1 MPMNGKGEAVRKFLA
16 IAVSSLALVSPVHA
30 QQEGEVAPVL
40 LSSNPALPTFTPQ
53 TVRPGRD
60 RFNNTPSLT
69 LDGLVETIKTNSTF
83 RKNLSK
89 HFAIPEERL
98 VEFVQDALVPQVL
111 PADSRVQNYGVTK
124 SGLIYHKNTTLKKGT
139 RVWGLRDGTPILK
152 WDCSNPLLMKLP
164 VVKKRPTTPTPVG
177 LWKEKGIVP
186 PETSLLPPTELT
198 APVGITLAMESPS
211 EPPFTPPGP
220 PTPPTPSNTPTPPP
234 SKITIARSGLPLLP
248 IAGAVGLVVRSKG
261 GPGPS
266 NVPEPATIALF
277 GLGALGLLAR
287 RRR

>member
-1 MPMNGKGEAVRKFLA
+1 MRTNGKGEVVRNFLV
-16 IAVSSLALVSPVHA
+16 IAVSSLALVSSVHA
-30 QQEGEVAPVL
+30 QEEREVSPVL
-40 LSSNPALPTFTPQ
+40 LSSSPTLPAFTPQ
-53 TVRPGRD
+53 AVRPGRD

-69 LDGLVETIKTNSTF
+69 LDGLVETLKTNKTF

-89 HFAIPEERL
+89 HFDIPEERL
-98 VEFVQDALVPQVL
+98 VDFVQDALIPQVL
-111 PADSRVQNYGVTK
+111 ATDAKVQNYGVTK
-124 SGLIYHKNTTLKKGT
+124 TGQIYHKNTTLKKGT

-177 LWKEKGIVP
+177 LWKERGIVP
-186 PETSLLPPTELT
+186 PETSLLPPTELS
-198 APVGITLAMESPS
+198 APVGITLAMENPAEPPFIPS
-211 EPPFTPPGP
+211 EPPL
-220 PTPPTPSNTPTPPP
+220 TPTLPPKTNP
-234 SKITIARSGLPLLP
+234 PASKITIARSGLPLLP
-248 IAGAVGLVVRSKG
+248 IAGVVGLVVRSQG

-266 NVPEPATIALF
+266 NVPEPTTIALL